1 MASKTSNQSA
11 VWVLFASCFLWN
23 LCNGMLFVVT
33 PLYAM
38 TLGLSLLDI
47 SALVGLP
54 YVATILIRFLGG
66 AIADRFGEH
75 RMLQGCYLFNTL
87 GSLALA
93 SATGFGTLLGSSA
106 LANLS
111 RSTFWVP
118 AQSMA
123 SQLSQDNVGKGL
135 GRLSAAN
142 YSGQLLG
149 LSLGGV
155 LSGLLGY
162 FATFVVLNAL
172 TLLCALLGLV
182 LPAVRRKPSG
192 RSVWQ
197 ITMAMGRRLCQAHTW
212 LVISAS
218 AAAAV
223 PFALTQS
230 IYPVYMAQLNFPDQ
244 WISPAVALRS
254 VGPVL
259 TGLVLGP
266 LITIHRERVLYAV
279 GMTGLGV
286 SVLGMAGS
294 SQLWAVALCIGGLGI
309 AGAVMD
315 LLNQVQAVS
324 ISQGS
329 DRSAVMAS
337 TGLGWNISPMIL
349 PIVLGW
355 LAETE
360 GFQLTFLV
368 TGVFFSVVALGT
380 PLLFRVMR

>member
-1 MASKTSNQSA
+1 MVGKELEGTA
-11 VWVLFASCFLWN
+11 VWTLFASCLLWN
-23 LCNGMLFVVT
+23 MCNGMLFVVT

-54 YVATILIRFLGG
+54 YLATLLIRFLGG

-75 RMLQGCYLFNTL
+75 RMLQGCYLFNTF
-87 GSLALA
+87 GALVLWF
-93 SATGFGTLLGSSA
+93 ATGFGSLLSSSA

-123 SQLSQDNVGKGL
+123 SQLSRGNAGKGL

-142 YSGQLLG
+142 YTGQLLG

-155 LSGLLGY
+155 LAGLLGY

-172 TLLCALLGLV
+172 TLLCLLLGFV
-182 LPAVRRKPSG
+182 LPAVARKPGG
-192 RSVWQ
+192 RGVWQ
-197 ITMAMGRRLCQAHTW
+197 ITLTMARRLGQSHTW

-223 PFALTQS
+223 PFAMTQS
-230 IYPVYMAQLNFPDQ
+230 VYPVYMAQLNFPDQ
-244 WISPAVALRS
+244 WIGPAIAIRS

-266 LITIHRERVLYAV
+266 WITIRRQRLLYAM
-279 GMTGLGV
+279 GMAGLCV
-286 SVLGMAGS
+286 SVLGSAGS
-294 SQLWAVALCIGGLGI
+294 GQLVTVVLCIAGLGI
-309 AGAVMD
+309 SGAVMD

-355 LAETE
+355 LAETQ
-360 GFQLTFLV
+360 GFQLTFFI
-368 TGVFFSVVALGT
+368 TGVFFLIVALGT
-380 PLLFRVMR
+380 PVWFRLMR